1 MFDRPLENESR
12 KIMKTK
18 LMNLEKHLNADV
30 LVYYGDILLNSDN
43 IIRQVIEDLQLDKNK
58 HKSLSV
64 ILTTNG
70 GSLSPVERIVNVFRN
85 FYEEVNFIIPDH
97 AYSAGTIMCMS
108 ADNIYMNYYSV
119 LGPIDPQV
127 QNKDGHLVPALNY
140 LDKISEMLEK
150 AKSGTLTDAEFVIL
164 KDFDLAELRE
174 YEQARDLAISIL
186 KKWLVQYKFKNWNVH
201 KDGRTVTD
209 EEKIYRAKEIA
220 ESLSDNNKWKT
231 HGRPINLEIL
241 STELKLKI
249 IDYGKDPVLNHLIEE
264 YYNHIEEYIDQHK
277 FGRFI
282 QTRRVL

>member
-18 LMNLEKHLNADV
+18 LMNLEKHLNSDV

-85 FYEEVNFIIPDH
+85 FYNEVNFIIPDH

-127 QNKDGHLVPALNY
+127 QIK
-140 LDKISEMLEK
+140 
-150 AKSGTLTDAEFVIL
+150 
-164 KDFDLAELRE
+164 
-174 YEQARDLAISIL
+174 
-186 KKWLVQYKFKNWNVH
+186 
-201 KDGRTVTD
+201 TVT
-209 EEKIYRAKEIA
+209 
-220 ESLSDNNKWKT
+220 
-231 HGRPINLEIL
+231 
-241 STELKLKI
+241 
-249 IDYGKDPVLNHLIEE
+249 
-264 YYNHIEEYIDQHK
+264 
-277 FGRFI
+277 
-282 QTRRVL
+282 

>member
-12 KIMKTK
+12 RIMKTK
-18 LMNLEKHLNADV
+18 LMNLEKHLNSDV
-30 LVYYGDILLNSDN
+30 LVYYGDIILNSDN
-43 IIRQVIEDLQLDKNK
+43 VIRQVIEDLQLDKGK
-58 HKSLSV
+58 HDCLTV

-85 FYEEVNFIIPDH
+85 FYKEVNFIVPDH

-127 QNKDGHLVPALNY
+127 QNKEGHLVPALNY

-150 AKSGTLTDAEFVIL
+150 DKNGTLTDAEFVIL

-186 KKWLVQYKFKNWNVH
+186 QKWLVQYKFKNWNTH
-201 KDGRTVTD
+201 KDGQEVTIQ
-209 EEKIYRAKEIA
+209 EKIERAREIA
-220 ESLSDNNKWKT
+220 QTLSDNNKWKT

-241 STELKLKI
+241 TTELKLKI
-249 IDYGKDPVLNHLIEE
+249 TDYGKDPVLNHLIEE
-264 YYNHIEEYIDQHK
+264 YYNHIEEYIEQHK

-282 QTRRVL
+282 QTRRAL

>member
-18 LMNLEKHLNADV
+18 LMNLEKHLNSDV

-85 FYEEVNFIIPDH
+85 FYNEVNFIIPDH

-150 AKSGTLTDAEFVIL
+150 AKNGTLTDAEFVIL

-201 KDGRTVTD
+201 KNGQAVTE
-209 EEKIYRAKEIA
+209 EEKINRAKEIA

-231 HGRPINLEIL
+231 HGRPINLDIL

-249 IDYGKDPVLNHLIEE
+249 VDYGKDPVLNHLIEE
-264 YYNHIEEYIDQHK
+264 YYNHIEEYIEQHK